1 MRKAIAITLMSML
14 VVICV
19 CTVPVQAV
27 TLDFEG
33 IGSYVPI
40 PNGYGMLNW
49 QNFWVVDPVREG
61 LVPSGYVNGIVSGTH
76 VAYNAFADPAS
87 ILQTT
92 SPIVLHSTY
101 LTGAWNN
108 GLSIR
113 ADGYLG
119 GILKYTK
126 TVTVS
131 AFDHTLVSYEFINV
145 DRVQWTSWGGVNA
158 GFGGSGTHFAMDDL
172 SYDAVPEPS
181 SLLALAIG
189 AGGLIGRFSF
199 RSKKSKGGIQ

>member
-33 IGSYVPI
+33 LGSNVYI
-40 PNGYGMLNW
+40 PNGYGALNW
-49 QNFWVVDPVREG
+49 TNFGVLDPVLDG
-61 LVPSGYVNGIVSGTH
+61 AVPSGYVNGIISGTH
-76 VAYNAFADPAS
+76 VALNAYADPAS
-87 ILQTT
+87 VLQTT
-92 SPIVLHSTY
+92 SPIVLHSAY
-101 LTGAWNN
+101 LTGAWND
-108 GLSIR
+108 GLNVR

-119 GILKYTK
+119 GILTYTK

-131 AFDHTLVSYEFINV
+131 AFHPTLVSYEFGNV
-145 DRVQWTSWGGVNA
+145 DRVQWTSWGGVDA
-158 GFGGSGTHFAMDDL
+158 GFPNGSGTHFAMDDL

-181 SLLALAIG
+181 SLLALGTGLMGFAS
-189 AGGLIGRFSF
+189 LIGGKR
-199 RSKKSKGGIQ
+199 RKA

>member
-145 DRVQWTSWGGVNA
+145 DRVQWTSWGGVDA
-158 GFGGSGTHFAMDDL
+158 GFPNGSGTHFAMDDL

-181 SLLALAIG
+181 SLLALGTGLMGFAS
-189 AGGLIGRFSF
+189 LIGGKR
-199 RSKKSKGGIQ
+199 RKA